1 MGIRFSHIHDDTHR
15 ACYTVRSNH
24 PLTERKIFRVANTG
38 KEYAIAYMPWT
49 GHYYVYDTATG
60 EELASIRREFIGV
73 LLDLIPS
80 WSIGEMQPAPDCNA

>member
-24 PLTERKIFRVANTG
+24 PLTERKIFRVGA

-60 EELASIRREFIGV
+60 KELASIRREFYDALIS
-73 LLDLIPS
+73 LIPS
-80 WSIGEMQPAPDCNA
+80 WSIGELDPAPECKT